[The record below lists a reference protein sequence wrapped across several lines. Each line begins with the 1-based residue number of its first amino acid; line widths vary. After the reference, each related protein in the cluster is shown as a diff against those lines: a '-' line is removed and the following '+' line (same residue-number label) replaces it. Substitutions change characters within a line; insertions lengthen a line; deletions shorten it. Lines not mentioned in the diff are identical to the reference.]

1 MGEPSNKKAK
11 SMPVRAPRV
20 RFTIQLEVE
29 PGMEERLE
37 RVKSSIQRVKSALS
51 IHSRTPQGNFLMM
64 ERLLDVFEGGEQNLT
79 VSYSTVPSEIHLE
92 KSEAT
97 SVQKSDASVQT
108 EIPTPY
114 VLASGE
120 NTTGSFDIHTP
131 SKMDENYFL
140 ASYDSVQ
147 RLVSTMMY
155 YGGKCPLCGYHLEL
169 SSYEVQQ
176 HGHCARVSMN
186 CAAGH
191 SLRWFSSGIVSGKFT
206 ANLRLVF
213 FFIYF

>member
-1 MGEPSNKKAK
+1 M
-11 SMPVRAPRV
+11 
-20 RFTIQLEVE
+20 
-29 PGMEERLE
+29 
-37 RVKSSIQRVKSALS
+37 
-51 IHSRTPQGNFLMM
+51 
-64 ERLLDVFEGGEQNLT
+64 LDVFEGGEQSLT
-79 VSYSTVPSEIHLE
+79 VSYSTVPSGIHLE
-92 KSEAT
+92 KSAAT
-97 SVQKSDASVQT
+97 SIQKSDASVQT
-108 EIPTPY
+108 EIHTPY

-147 RLVSTMMY
+147 RLVSTMVY
-155 YGGKCPLCGYHLEL
+155 YGGKRPLCGYHLEL

-186 CAAGH
+186 RAAVH

-206 ANLRLVF
+206 ANLRLVRSLLF
-213 FFIYF
+213 LYF